1 MKIISDEI
9 SNANNFNNLISLIYL
24 LNDLIFNSTN
34 LKIPKI
40 LILRRTLFYHIPE
53 IIENINKFY
62 K

>member
-1 MKIISDEI
+1 MKIINDEI

-53 IIENINKFY
+53 IIF
-62 K
+62 